1 VAIKERRGRE
11 MSRRS
16 RIGIALAALVLSIGC
31 AGRSSGPP
39 SADPSADRAALL
51 QHELAALAEN
61 ADARESRLLAEAA
74 IRQSRSLAGEYHLAH
89 PPILHNLLVNLGLK
103 ERGLCWHWTEDLLD
117 RLGELP
123 LPSYQLHWGIARR
136 GKLFREH
143 NSVIVTARGREFATG
158 IVLDAWR
165 NSGELYWASVGQ
177 DSYAWEPF

>member
-1 VAIKERRGRE
+1 
-11 MSRRS
+11 M
-16 RIGIALAALVLSIGC
+16 
-31 AGRSSGPP
+31 
-39 SADPSADRAALL
+39 DRAALL
-51 QHELAALAEN
+51 QRELAALVET
-61 ADARESRLLAEAA
+61 ADAEESHLLAEAA
-74 IRQSRSLAGEYHLAH
+74 IRQSRSLAAEYRLAH

-123 LPSYQLHWGIARR
+123 LPSYQLHWGIAHR

-165 NSGELYWASVGQ
+165 DSGELYWASVAR
-177 DSYAWEPF
+177 DSYPWEPY